1 MTFARAARK
10 TEETDVC
17 ILVEGCYPYVPGG
30 VSSWIDWLMK
40 SQPDLT
46 FSVVSLWP
54 RPDGHAPRYQ
64 LPPNATA
71 LHRLFLQD
79 FGAPPIRRQTIPDGV
94 GGLGQ
99 SLGLLLTHG
108 GIAALLD
115 ASLRLSSLRG
125 EVTPAQLFNSPAGW
139 QIAREMYENQMPY
152 GSFLHFFWAWRALLG
167 GVLATLEFPLPKARV
182 YHTISTGYSGVL
194 AARAG
199 LETGRPVLLTEHGIY
214 TNERRIELLMA
225 DWVADTIDKGHALA
239 DPRLDLRDMWITAF
253 EAYARTCYE
262 GATEVITLYE
272 DNQRVQR
279 VLGAE
284 PGKLR
289 VIANGIDLKRFAGL
303 AQAAS
308 DAVPTIAM
316 IGRVVPIKDVKTFIT
331 AVKILSGRMQGVRA
345 LIMGA
350 LDEDPG
356 YVAECRQLVADLDV
370 GAIIEFT
377 GNVDIAAFMPQI
389 HVVALTSLSES
400 QPLVLLEAGAAGIP
414 FVTTNVGSC
423 REVLEGRS
431 DESPPLGT
439 GGIVTNVVAPDE
451 IATALQVLLTDHDK
465 RRAMG
470 AALKSRVERYYRS
483 EQAAGAYTELYARM
497 IAMPT
502 TKVLGPTLIRRV
514 DKRSVIHR
522 PHGVASRW
530 MTLRL
535 STLRPI
541 FLASCRHDRS

>member
-1 MTFARAARK
+1 MRYAGAKVGTAEA
-10 TEETDVC
+10 DVC

-54 RPDGHAPRYQ
+54 RPDGLAPRYQ
-64 LPPNATA
+64 LPPNAG
-71 LHRLFLQD
+71 RLDRLYLQD
-79 FGAPPIRRQTIPDGV
+79 FGAAPVPRQAIPDGIT
-94 GGLGQ
+94 GLGAA
-99 SLGLLLTHG
+99 LGRLLTHG
-108 GIAALLD
+108 GIAALREVMAHL
-115 ASLRLSSLRG
+115 AALRG
-125 EVTPAQLFNSPAGW
+125 QISPAQLFNSPAGW
-139 QIAREMYENQMPY
+139 QVARQMYDDQMPY

-167 GVLATLEFPLPKARV
+167 GVLATLEFPLPPARI

-225 DWVADTIDKGHALA
+225 DWVTDTIDKGHALG
-239 DPRLDLRDMWITAF
+239 DPRLDLRDMWVAAF

-279 VLGAE
+279 VLGAA
-284 PGKLR
+284 PAKLR
-289 VIANGIDLKRFAGL
+289 VIANGIKLERFAGL
-303 AQAAS
+303 VHAGAGAT
-308 DAVPTIAM
+308 PTIAM

-331 AVKILSGRMQGVRA
+331 AAKILSGRVQGLKA

-350 LDEDPG
+350 LDEDPD
-356 YVAECRQLVADLDV
+356 YVAECRKLVADLDAGGV
-370 GAIIEFT
+370 IEFT
-377 GNVDIAAFMPQI
+377 GNVDIAALMPRI

-414 FVTTNVGSC
+414 FVATNVGSC

-431 DESPPLGT
+431 DESPPLGS
-439 GGIVTNVVAPDE
+439 GGIVTNVVAPEE
-451 IATALQVLLTDHDK
+451 IATALHTLLSDHAM
-465 RRAMG
+465 RARMG

-483 EQAAGAYTELYARM
+483 EQAAAAYTELYARM
-497 IAMPT
+497 LAAP
-502 TKVLGPTLIRRV
+502 
-514 DKRSVIHR
+514 
-522 PHGVASRW
+522 
-530 MTLRL
+530 RL
-535 STLRPI
+535 E
-541 FLASCRHDRS
+541 